1 MSAGI
6 DLMRDNSVFKIPV
19 HLIQSSEDILTPEE
33 VFKAYFDHQKALEK
47 RYYLL
52 PETAHSFNRA
62 VLETQYKIIEGF
74 VVIG

>member
-19 HLIQSSEDILTPEE
+19 HLIQGSEDILTPEE
-33 VFKAYFDHQKALEK
+33 VFKAYFDHLKAPEK
-47 RYYLL
+47 KYYLL
-52 PETAHSFNRA
+52 PETAHGFNRA

-74 VVIG
+74 VVTG